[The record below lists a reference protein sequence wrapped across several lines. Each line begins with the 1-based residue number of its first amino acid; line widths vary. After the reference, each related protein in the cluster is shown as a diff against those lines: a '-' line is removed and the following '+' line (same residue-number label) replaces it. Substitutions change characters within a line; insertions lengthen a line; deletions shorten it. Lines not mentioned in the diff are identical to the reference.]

1 MSLACDDSLPGNN
14 SGGRICLGNS
24 VIEKV
29 KYFFER
35 DDNSEM
41 PPGKINSVTI
51 KKNRTKD
58 VFQKRYFY
66 RIA

>member
-1 MSLACDDSLPGNN
+1 MSLACDDSLSGNN

-35 DDNSEM
+35 DDNSE
-41 PPGKINSVTI
+41 INSVTI

-58 VFQKRYFY
+58 VFQKRYLY

>member
-1 MSLACDDSLPGNN
+1 MSLACDDSLSGNN

-41 PPGKINSVTI
+41 SPGKINSVTLKTTELKTFFRKGI
-51 KKNRTKD
+51 F
-58 VFQKRYFY
+58 VE
-66 RIA
+66 